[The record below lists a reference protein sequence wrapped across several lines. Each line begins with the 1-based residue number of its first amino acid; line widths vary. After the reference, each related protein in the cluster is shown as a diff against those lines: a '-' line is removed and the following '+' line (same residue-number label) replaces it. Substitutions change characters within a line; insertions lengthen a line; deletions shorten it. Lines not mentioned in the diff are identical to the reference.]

1 MKLPPLEKQFLISPP
16 ASPPVG
22 WTQSVE
28 MAPVICDF
36 DLMSR
41 LAAFTVD
48 DKYELHSGENGQPA
62 IVVTPCVL
70 PGNQTFDNSNYESEN
85 STPLSPGLTR
95 KLPPQTPRPP
105 D

>member
-16 ASPPVG
+16 SSPPVG

-41 LAAFTVD
+41 LASFTVD

-62 IVVTPCVL
+62 IIVTPCTL
-70 PGNQTFDNSNYESEN
+70 SLSNQIYDNIDQIE
-85 STPLSPGLTR
+85 PLSPSL
-95 KLPPQTPRPP
+95 KLKLLPTPRPP